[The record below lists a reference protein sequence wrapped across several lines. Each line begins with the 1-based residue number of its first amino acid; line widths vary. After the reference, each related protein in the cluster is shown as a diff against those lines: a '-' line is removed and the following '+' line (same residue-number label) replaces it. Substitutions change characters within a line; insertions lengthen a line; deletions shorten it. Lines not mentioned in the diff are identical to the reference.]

1 MRKVLFFSFMISVFF
16 VGRVNAQ
23 ADTIMSYMR
32 YKYPGNTKE
41 IDTVHDRAHADFIR
55 VVTQP
60 NGKPGINDK
69 TFFSVKDFYLDGSPK
84 LVGSLTR
91 GNIYSSLN
99 GPCIEYFANGH
110 KKMIANY
117 LWGTLNGDMISYYP
131 NGRLYMTGVYN
142 DGKLKI
148 LQCADSTS
156 EITAE
161 NGHGTWKNFSDDF
174 KILIGEGPI
183 EDGMRNGTWRA
194 VVNDTVSSELT
205 YKNNI
210 LIAGV
215 SHSKNGGSYKFTQI
229 DKVVEAK
236 GGLSEFASFI
246 RSQKKYPKSALS
258 KHIEG
263 EVRVSFILEK
273 DGSVRNMNV
282 VSNTDEALN
291 EEAIR
296 LLKLIPEWQPAEH
309 YGLPLTMQVTVSIF
323 FWMKSDSYTS
333 RPEFGLSQRP
343 INN

>member
-1 MRKVLFFSFMISVFF
+1 MRKVLFLSFIISVLF
-16 VGRVNAQ
+16 VGRVYAQ
-23 ADTIMSYMR
+23 ADTIISYMR

-41 IDTVHDRAHADFIR
+41 IDTVHDRARADFIR

-69 TFFSVKDFYLDGSPK
+69 TFFSVKDFYLDGRPK

-99 GPCIEYFANGH
+99 GPCVEYFANGH

-142 DGKLKI
+142 DGHLKI

-174 KILIGEGPI
+174 KTLIGEGPI
-183 EDGMRNGTWRA
+183 EDGVRNGIWKA

-210 LIAGV
+210 LISGV
-215 SHSKNGGSYKFTQI
+215 SHSKNGGSYNFTQI
-229 DKVVEAK
+229 DQTAEMK
-236 GGLSEFASFI
+236 GGISEFGSLMMKQM
-246 RSQKKYPKSALS
+246 RYPKSALN
-258 KHIEG
+258 KHIGG
-263 EVRVSFILEK
+263 EVKVSFILEK
-273 DGSVRNMNV
+273 NGSVRDMNV
-282 VSNTDEALN
+282 MSNTDEALN

-296 LLKLIPEWQPAEH
+296 LLKLITEWRPAKH
-309 YGLPLTMQVTVSIF
+309 YGVPFTVQVYVSIYF
-323 FWMKSDSYTS
+323 STKSDSYS
-333 RPEFGLSQRP
+333 SKEIFSFSQRP